1 MNQRRRGY
9 RAPSDYNPNRGKS
22 SGRRGRPGGRFG
34 DERQSG
40 AADSPERPRRDSD
53 PRAGQD
59 RGADRRGTA
68 RRDGRD
74 AGREPSRETGRLD
87 RARRDPRDRGAA
99 RSERPDRGTEGS
111 RDRGSGHGS
120 GRQRES
126 HRDAA
131 AQSGAARVFSF
142 DADGMPRGG
151 APDDGRPRSERPRS
165 ERPHR
170 EHGESR
176 GHRPQVTDQ
185 RSQERREPPQRAAKE
200 HSVSFER
207 LEAKR
212 TSAEDV
218 RGLGF
223 ADLGLGGNIVRALS
237 ELGAERPFPIQAA
250 TIPDAVEGRHL
261 LGRARTGSGK
271 TIAFGA
277 ALVERI
283 LKLKAEGVFRPDPPK
298 QRRERGVAQ
307 KRQKGEKPSVRAP
320 KALILAPTRELALQ
334 IDRTVQ
340 PIARSVGLYTGQFV
354 GGSPFEPQL
363 HALQRGVD
371 IVIGTPGRIED
382 LAQRGILELRD
393 VHVTVLD
400 EADHMCELGFLEPVQ
415 RILRRTERGGQRLL
429 FSATLDWGVRDLVD
443 EFLRNP
449 AVHEIAEDAE
459 VQGDVT
465 HRVLVVLREDKD
477 AALVEL
483 ARRGDRVIVFCRTRA
498 YVDRLAE
505 LFAEAGIR
513 VTALHGDLAQAKRER
528 NLQRFAEGKV
538 PVLVA
543 TDVAARGLH
552 VDDVDLVI
560 QADPPD
566 DAKTYVHRAG
576 RTGRAGR
583 DGAVLTVIPRTRQ
596 KRTRELFE
604 QIGIEPD
611 SFGDFAP
618 GDRF

>member
-59 RGADRRGTA
+59 RGADRRGAA

-74 AGREPSRETGRLD
+74 AGREPGRETGRPD
-87 RARRDPRDRGAA
+87 RARRDP
-99 RSERPDRGTEGS
+99 

-131 AQSGAARVFSF
+131 AQSSGARVFSF

-151 APDDGRPRSERPRS
+151 APGDGRPRS

-176 GHRPQVTDQ
+176 GHRPQVADQ

-477 AALVEL
+477 SALVEL

>member
-22 SGRRGRPGGRFG
+22 PGRRGPGGFPSRDG
-34 DERQSG
+34 GPADRQDRQDRS
-40 AADSPERPRRDSD
+40 RRGGD
-53 PRAGQD
+53 PR
-59 RGADRRGTA
+59 GTDA
-68 RRDGRD
+68 PRPDRRDGSGRD
-74 AGREPSRETGRLD
+74 SGRQDSARRESE
-87 RARRDPRDRGAA
+87 RRDPARRGDRGDDSA
-99 RSERPDRGTEGS
+99 RRTRGEDG
-111 RDRGSGHGS
+111 G
-120 GRQRES
+120 
-126 HRDAA
+126 
-131 AQSGAARVFSF
+131 ARVFSF
-142 DADGMPRGG
+142 DAEGNPAGGAPRGG
-151 APDDGRPRSERPRS
+151 GAGRTDRPK
-165 ERPHR
+165 R

-176 GHRPQVTDQ
+176 GHRPQHDRAPSDRPRTERSDRPHANRGHGQQEPRRQ
-185 RSQERREPPQRAAKE
+185 RVAQE
-200 HSVSFER
+200 HSASFER
-207 LEAKR
+207 LEARR

-218 RGLGF
+218 RGLTF
-223 ADLGLGGNIVRALS
+223 SDLGLGGNIVRSLA
-237 ELGAERPFPIQAA
+237 EIGAEKPFPIQAA
-250 TIPDAVEGRHL
+250 TIPDAIEGRHL

-307 KRQKGEKPSVRAP
+307 KRAKGDKPSVRAP

-363 HALQRGVD
+363 HALHRGVD
-371 IVIGTPGRIED
+371 IVIGTPGRLED

-477 AALVEL
+477 AVLVEL
-483 ARRGDRVIVFCRTRA
+483 ARRGKRVIVFCRTRA

-505 LFAEAGIR
+505 LFAEEGIR

-604 QIGIEPD
+604 QLGIEPEG
-611 SFGDFAP
+611 FGDYAP

>member
-34 DERQSG
+34 DDRQNG
-40 AADSPERPRRDSD
+40 PADSPERPRRDSD

-59 RGADRRGTA
+59 RGAERRGSDHRGGRET
-68 RRDGRD
+68 GRD
-74 AGREPSRETGRLD
+74 AGRPD

-99 RSERPDRGTEGS
+99 RSERPDRATEGS

-131 AQSGAARVFSF
+131 AQNGGARVFSF

-151 APDDGRPRSERPRS
+151 APGGERPRA

-176 GHRPQVTDQ
+176 GHRPQD
-185 RSQERREPPQRAAKE
+185 RREPPQRGSQE

-223 ADLGLGGNIVRALS
+223 ADLGLGGNIVRALT

-363 HALQRGVD
+363 HALHRGVD

-483 ARRGDRVIVFCRTRA
+483 ARRGKRVIVFCRTRA

-505 LFAEAGIR
+505 LFAEEGLR

-560 QADPPD
+560 QADPPG

-604 QIGIEPD
+604 QLGIEPD

-618 GDRF
+618 GDEL

>member
-34 DERQSG
+34 DARQDG
-40 AADSPERPRRDSD
+40 HAAAQDRPRRDSD
-53 PRAGQD
+53 PRAGRDSDPRAGRD
-59 RGADRRGTA
+59 RGAERRGPDH
-68 RRDGRD
+68 RDGRD
-74 AGREPSRETGRLD
+74 AGRPD
-87 RARRDPRDRGAA
+87 RAGRDPRDRGAA
-99 RSERPDRGTEGS
+99 RSERPDRATEGS
-111 RDRGSGHGS
+111 RDRASGHGS
-120 GRQRES
+120 GRQRAS
-126 HRDAA
+126 HRDDA
-131 AQSGAARVFSF
+131 AQSGGARVFAF

-151 APDDGRPRSERPRS
+151 ASGDGRPRSERP
-165 ERPHR
+165 HR
-170 EHGESR
+170 GHGESR
-176 GHRPQVTDQ
+176 GHRPQAAGHRPQD
-185 RSQERREPPQRAAKE
+185 RREPPQRGSQK
-200 HSVSFER
+200 HSASFER
-207 LEAKR
+207 LEARR

-223 ADLGLGGNIVRALS
+223 SDLGLGGNIVRALA
-237 ELGAERPFPIQAA
+237 EIGAERPFPIQAA
-250 TIPDAVEGRHL
+250 TIPDAIEGRHL

-307 KRQKGEKPSVRAP
+307 KRQRGEKPSVRAP

-354 GGSPFEPQL
+354 GGAPFEPQL

-393 VHVTVLD
+393 VRVTVLD

-459 VQGDVT
+459 VQGDVS
-465 HRVLVVLREDKD
+465 HRVLVVLREDKSE
-477 AALVEL
+477 ALVEL
-483 ARRGDRVIVFCRTRA
+483 ARRGERVIVFCRTRA
-498 YVDRLAE
+498 YVEQVAELLAE
-505 LFAEAGIR
+505 SGLKVA
-513 VTALHGDLAQAKRER
+513 ALHGDLAQAKRER
-528 NLQRFAEGKV
+528 NLERFAAGKV

-618 GDRF
+618 GDEL

>member
-34 DERQSG
+34 DDRQNG
-40 AADSPERPRRDSD
+40 PADSPERPRRDSD

-59 RGADRRGTA
+59 RGAERRGSDHRGGRET
-68 RRDGRD
+68 GRD
-74 AGREPSRETGRLD
+74 AGRPD

-99 RSERPDRGTEGS
+99 RSERPDRATEGS

-131 AQSGAARVFSF
+131 AQNGGARVFSF

-151 APDDGRPRSERPRS
+151 APGGERPRA

-176 GHRPQVTDQ
+176 GHRPQAAGHRPQD
-185 RSQERREPPQRAAKE
+185 RREPPQRGSQE

-223 ADLGLGGNIVRALS
+223 ADLGLGGNIVRALT

-363 HALQRGVD
+363 HALHRGVD

-483 ARRGDRVIVFCRTRA
+483 ARRGKRVIVFCRTRA

-505 LFAEAGIR
+505 LFAEEGLR

-560 QADPPD
+560 QADPPG

-604 QIGIEPD
+604 QLGIEPD

-618 GDRF
+618 GDEL